1 MESDPYPYA
10 VTHHQLHF
18 LVVSTLC
25 RASGVLDDH
34 EPAPASAC
42 LATESA
48 DEISRRGPPPSPACY
63 HCAPVASQLRHR
75 LFHSR

>member
-10 VTHHQLHF
+10 VPHYQLHF
-18 LVVSTLC
+18 LVVPPVC
-25 RASGVLDDH
+25 RASGAFDVD
-34 EPAPASAC
+34 EPPPASAR

-48 DEISRRGPPPSPACY
+48 NEISRRGPPSSPACY
-63 HCAPVASQLRHR
+63 HCAPVSPQLRHR